1 MLTNVADDTKLTS
14 EESRVAKAKK
24 GKHTA
29 TSLVRL
35 SAKTLAQ
42 VRKVARE
49 RGMSMRA
56 LGDAALRQYL
66 GLGA

>member
-1 MLTNVADDTKLTS
+1 MTKPT
-14 EESRVAKAKK
+14 KK
-24 GKHTA
+24 KHTA
-29 TSLVRL
+29 TSLVRV

-42 VRKVARE
+42 VRRAAKE

-66 GLGA
+66 GLGT

>member
-1 MLTNVADDTKLTS
+1 M
-14 EESRVAKAKK
+14 AKAKK

-35 SAKTLAQ
+35 SAKTLDL
-42 VRKVARE
+42 VRKAAKE